1 MNSQGDKS
9 EVYIHSH
16 PSNFKDRGVSCISH
30 ALCFCNISTQ
40 NNQNQW
46 LLNDSFCQLIALR
59 PTGPRMS
66 PANSNN
72 EKTDIMVRNLTKRCP
87 LVKMGVHDGK
97 TDLLLFSLVG

>member
-1 MNSQGDKS
+1 MIHACQGFFQ
-9 EVYIHSH
+9 I
-16 PSNFKDRGVSCISH
+16 
-30 ALCFCNISTQ
+30 
-40 NNQNQW
+40 
-46 LLNDSFCQLIALR
+46 IALR

>member
-1 MNSQGDKS
+1 MIHACQG
-9 EVYIHSH
+9 
-16 PSNFKDRGVSCISH
+16 
-30 ALCFCNISTQ
+30 
-40 NNQNQW
+40 
-46 LLNDSFCQLIALR
+46 FCQIIALR